1 LRLPPSRNNNPR
13 TLAVQILN
21 RVDEEQAYAE
31 PLLDATLSAG
41 HPENEA
47 DRGLLTFL
55 VYGTLRMRGFL
66 DFLIDSFYRGNPDS
80 METGIRNILRVAL
93 YQSRFAAKIPVYAAV
108 DEAVNTAKQLFP
120 GREKLINAILRNA
133 LRGMA
138 DITVPPFETDP
149 VGHISVVHSHPR
161 WLVERWIGSFDI
173 EETLELCRTD
183 NEIPPISLRVN
194 GLRATREEMLERLAR
209 SGHDVKPAVY
219 SPEGIIL
226 AKPPASLRE
235 MPEVASG
242 FLYVQDEASQLVSRL
257 LAPRR
262 GERVLDLCAGSGGKT
277 THLAALME
285 NEGEIVAADIQT
297 GKLTALESAAKRWG
311 ITTVR
316 TAVVDAA
323 VAPNMAALGSFDRVL
338 VDAPCSGL
346 GTLRRNPEIRWHLTG
361 KKLGE
366 FPPLQ
371 KRILANAAAC
381 VRKEGLLLYS
391 TCSVMPEENE
401 GVIEAF
407 LEGHPDF
414 TSVRPEADFP
424 ADVIDARGFLRTF
437 PHRHGTDGFFGALLH
452 RR

>member
-1 LRLPPSRNNNPR
+1 LAFPR
-13 TLAVQILN
+13 TLQDNPRALAVHILN
-21 RVDEEQAYAE
+21 RVDEEEAFAE

-41 HPENEA
+41 HPKNEA

-66 DFLIDSFYRGNPDS
+66 DFLIDSFYRGKPDTL
-80 METGIRNILRVAL
+80 EAGIRNILRVAL
-93 YQSRFAAKIPVYAAV
+93 YQTRFAGKIPVYAAV
-108 DEAVNTAKQLFP
+108 DEAVNTTKQLFS
-120 GREKLINAILRNA
+120 GREKLVNAILRNA

-138 DITVPPFETDP
+138 DIKVPPFDTDP
-149 VGHISVVHSHPR
+149 AGHISVVHSHPR
-161 WLVERWIGSFDI
+161 WLVERWIGSFGI
-173 EETLELCRTD
+173 EETLALCKTD

-194 GLRATREEMLERLAR
+194 RLKTTREDMLERLAH
-209 SGHDVKPAVY
+209 SGHDVKPALY

-242 FLYVQDEASQLVSRL
+242 FLYVQDEASQLVSRF
-257 LAPRR
+257 LAPRK

-277 THLAALME
+277 THMAALME

-297 GKLTALESAAKRWG
+297 VKLTALESTAKRWG
-311 ITTVR
+311 ITTVK
-316 TAVVDAA
+316 TAVVDAS
-323 VAPNMAALGSFDRVL
+323 VAPDMTALGSYDRIL

-361 KKLGE
+361 HKLGE

-371 KRILANAAAC
+371 KRILANASAC
-381 VRKEGLLLYS
+381 VRKGGRLLYS

-401 GVIEAF
+401 GVVAAF
-407 LEGHPDF
+407 LAGNPDF
-414 TSVRPEADFP
+414 AVVSKPTTVPVEVLDGQ
-424 ADVIDARGFLRTF
+424 GFLRTF
-437 PHRHGTDGFFGALLH
+437 PHRHGTDGFFGALLV

>member
-1 LRLPPSRNNNPR
+1 
-13 TLAVQILN
+13 
-21 RVDEEQAYAE
+21 
-31 PLLDATLSAG
+31 
-41 HPENEA
+41 
-47 DRGLLTFL
+47 
-55 VYGTLRMRGFL
+55 
-66 DFLIDSFYRGNPDS
+66 
-80 METGIRNILRVAL
+80 
-93 YQSRFAAKIPVYAAV
+93 
-108 DEAVNTAKQLFP
+108 VNTTKQLFP
-120 GREKLINAILRNA
+120 GREKLVNAILRNA

-138 DITVPPFETDP
+138 DIMVPPFDTDP
-149 VGHISVVHSHPR
+149 AGHISVAHSHPR
-161 WLVERWIGSFDI
+161 WLVEQWIGNFGI
-173 EETLELCRTD
+173 EETLALCRAD

-194 GLRATREEMLERLAR
+194 RLKTTREDMLERLAR

-226 AKPPASLRE
+226 AKPSASLRE

-285 NEGEIVAADIQT
+285 NEGEIVAADIQA
-297 GKLTALESAAKRWG
+297 GKLTALESTAKRWG
-311 ITTVR
+311 ITTVK

-323 VAPNMAALGSFDRVL
+323 VAPDMAALGSFDRIL

-361 KKLGE
+361 QKLGE

-381 VRKEGLLLYS
+381 VKKGGALLYS
-391 TCSVMPEENE
+391 TCSVMPEEND
-401 GVIEAF
+401 GVVAAF
-407 LEGHPDF
+407 LEGNPNF
-414 TSVRPEADFP
+414 AVVRKP
-424 ADVIDARGFLRTF
+424 ATVPVEVLDPQGFLRTF

>member
-1 LRLPPSRNNNPR
+1 
-13 TLAVQILN
+13 
-21 RVDEEQAYAE
+21 
-31 PLLDATLSAG
+31 
-41 HPENEA
+41 
-47 DRGLLTFL
+47 LLTFL
-55 VYGTLRMRGFL
+55 VYGTLRTRGFL
-66 DFLIDSFYRGNPDS
+66 DFLIDSFYRGKPDA

-93 YQSRFAAKIPVYAAV
+93 YQSRFAGKIPVYAAV
-108 DEAVNTAKQLFP
+108 DEAVSTAKQLFP
-120 GREKLINAILRNA
+120 GREKLVNAILRNT

-138 DITVPPFETDP
+138 GIKVPPIDTDP
-149 VGHISVVHSHPR
+149 AGHISVAHSHPR
-161 WLVERWIGSFDI
+161 WLVERWIGSFGI
-173 EETLELCRTD
+173 EETLELCRAD

-194 GLRATREEMLERLAR
+194 RLKTTREDMLERLAR
-209 SGHDVKPAVY
+209 SGHDVKPALY

-257 LAPRR
+257 LAPGR

-277 THLAALME
+277 THLATLME
-285 NEGEIVAADIQT
+285 NEGEIVAADVLA

-311 ITTVR
+311 ITTVK
-316 TAVVDAA
+316 TTVVDAS
-323 VAPNMAALGSFDRVL
+323 VAADMAALGSFDRIL

-361 KKLGE
+361 QKLGE

-371 KRILANAAAC
+371 KRILANASAC
-381 VRKEGLLLYS
+381 VRKGGLLLYS

-401 GVIEAF
+401 GVVEAF
-407 LEGHPDF
+407 LAGNPDF
-414 TSVRPEADFP
+414 AVVGKP
-424 ADVIDARGFLRTF
+424 ATVPVEVLDGQGFLRTF
-437 PHRHGTDGFFGALLH
+437 PHRHGTDGFFGALLV